1 MDWLKQILKVIS
13 EKCAE
18 SFLSTIRSLC
28 GTINKIINRMDKKD
42 VEKKEKEKESKIEK
56 VVDKGTIKDLLD
68 L

>member
-18 SFLSTIRSLC
+18 SFLSTLSSLC
-28 GTINKIINRMDKKD
+28 GTINKIVNRMDKKD
-42 VEKKEKEKESKIEK
+42 VENKEKENESKIEK